1 MGAKI
6 MESAILITASI
17 LILVVAVWVALQS

>member
-6 MESAILITASI
+6 MESAIIITASI
-17 LILVVAVWVALQS
+17 LILAFAVWVALQS

>member
-6 MESAILITASI
+6 METAIIITASI